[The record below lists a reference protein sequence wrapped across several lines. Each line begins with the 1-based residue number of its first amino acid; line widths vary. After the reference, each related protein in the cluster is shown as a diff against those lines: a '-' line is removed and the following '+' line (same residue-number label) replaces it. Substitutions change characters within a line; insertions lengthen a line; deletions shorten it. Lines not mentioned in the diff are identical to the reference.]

1 MSGVFRPPCVVV
13 GGWTCGLMVVVL
25 SLLAE
30 VVLVFTGS
38 FTHFFWFF
46 GCSRM
51 ALLFLALSGFFTVGF
66 LLLFFLFVLYT

>member
-1 MSGVFRPPCVVV
+1 
-13 GGWTCGLMVVVL
+13 MVVVL

-30 VVLVFTGS
+30 AVLVFTGS
-38 FTHFFWFF
+38 FTHFFLFF

-51 ALLFLALSGFFTVGF
+51 ALLFLALPGFFTIGF

>member
-1 MSGVFRPPCVVV
+1 
-13 GGWTCGLMVVVL
+13 MVVVL

-30 VVLVFTGS
+30 AVLVFTGS
-38 FTHFFWFF
+38 FTHFFWLF

-51 ALLFLALSGFFTVGF
+51 ALLFLALSGFFTIGF